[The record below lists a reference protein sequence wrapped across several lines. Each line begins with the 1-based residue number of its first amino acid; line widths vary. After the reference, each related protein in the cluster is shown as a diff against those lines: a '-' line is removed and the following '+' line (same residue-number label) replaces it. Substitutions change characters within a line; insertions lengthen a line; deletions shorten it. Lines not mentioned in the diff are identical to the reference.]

1 MTPLV
6 LRCGGFGEIVLL
18 TALLAQLHARFGRPA
33 DVVASGPW
41 AAPLL
46 QSHPGVRTVFTLA
59 SRGTPYW
66 LDTRQQHLVRWLR
79 HRPAGPTWFCDGS
92 DAARDLLR
100 RAGIADAHVCEALS
114 LPWVDG
120 EHLVDR
126 WIRFANQSPPAFEGS
141 LPAPRERV
149 ASVAQLQVPG
159 RWQVAFHQWQS
170 RHGLGANPCIAIQ
183 AGNKRCTRGWFR
195 RQRRAR
201 STKYWP
207 ETRWAHVIRAVRELC
222 PDHSILLLG
231 VREEHRLNAD
241 IARLAGVRRL
251 HNVAGDLPTETLLP
265 LLERADSMISVD
277 TGPAHAAAAL
287 GCPTVALFGT
297 ADPALY
303 RPGGVTTPAVALT
316 GELDGETSILGI
328 TPEVVVSAWC
338 QLRAQSR
345 QEARAGFQHQRQ
357 PGAAQ
362 AAILS
367 FPRAAG

>member
-46 QSHPGVRTVFTLA
+46 ESHPGVGTVFTLA

-66 LDTRQQHLVRWLR
+66 LDTRQQQLVRWLR
-79 HRPAGPTWFCDGS
+79 HRPAGPTWFCDAS

-100 RAGIADAHVCEALS
+100 RAGIADPHVCEVQSLS
-114 LPWVDG
+114 WVDG

-141 LPAPRERV
+141 LPAARVRV
-149 ASVAQLQVPG
+149 ASVAHLQVPA
-159 RWQVAFHQWQS
+159 RWQVAFNQWQS
-170 RHGLGANPCIAIQ
+170 RHGLEAKPIIAVQ

-207 ETRWAHVIRAVRELC
+207 EARWAHVIRAVRELC
-222 PDHSILLLG
+222 PDHLILLLG
-231 VREEHRLNAD
+231 VRDEHRLNAD
-241 IARLAGVRRL
+241 IARLAGVRGL
-251 HNVAGDLPTETLLP
+251 HNAAGDLPTETLLP
-265 LLERADSMISVD
+265 LLQRADSMISVD

-287 GCPTVALFGT
+287 GCPTVALFGA

-303 RPGGVTTPAVALT
+303 RPGGVTTPAVTLT

-328 TPEVVVSAWC
+328 TPEAVVSAWC
-338 QLRAQSR
+338 QLRAQ
-345 QEARAGFQHQRQ
+345 ARKEGHADHQQR
-357 PGAAQ
+357 PEAAQ
-362 AAILS
+362 APILS
-367 FPRAAG
+367 LPRVAG